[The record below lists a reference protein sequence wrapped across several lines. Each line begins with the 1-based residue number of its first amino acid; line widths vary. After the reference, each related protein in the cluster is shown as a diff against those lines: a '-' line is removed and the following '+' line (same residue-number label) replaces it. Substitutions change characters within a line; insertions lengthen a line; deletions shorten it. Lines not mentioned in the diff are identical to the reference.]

1 MQGALLLMDLSA
13 MSPSSEAA
21 SLRRH
26 IPLRGILLRLFSVTA
41 FAVMA
46 ALVKAAGTQGVSLP
60 ELVFYRNAGA
70 LPVMIGWLLVG
81 PGFAAVKTKRPMV
94 HLTRSVLGISSM
106 FCYFEA
112 LTLLPLAEA
121 ITLYYTAPI
130 AATMLSAMF
139 LREHVG
145 PRRWAAVA
153 VAFVGLLIVVQPGGA
168 EHLSPLG
175 VTLGLMGAMMLGM
188 VTVTLRQIATTEN
201 TAAIAFWFTVFG
213 ALVGASL
220 LPFFNQPHDARTYV
234 LLLASGLTGGMGQL
248 AMTASLR
255 YAPVSVVAPLD
266 YGQIVWTVLIGWA
279 VFGTTPLLTTIV
291 GAVLIT
297 ASGIYT
303 AYRERVAHTA
313 PRV

>member
-1 MQGALLLMDLSA
+1 MNQPAAPSRPTPLS
-13 MSPSSEAA
+13 
-21 SLRRH
+21 H
-26 IPLRGILLRLFSVTA
+26 VPLRGIGLRVLSVTA

-46 ALVKAAGTQGVSLP
+46 ALVKGAGEHGVSLP

-70 LPVMIGWLLVG
+70 LPVMVAWLLIG
-81 PGFAAVKTKRPMV
+81 PGLGAVKTKRPMV
-94 HLTRSVLGISSM
+94 HLTRSVMGISSM

-130 AATMLSAMF
+130 AATVLSAFF

-145 PRRWAAVA
+145 VRRWAAVA
-153 VAFVGLLIVVQPGGA
+153 VAFIGLLIVVQPGGG
-168 EHLSPLG
+168 EHLSSLG
-175 VTLGLMGAMMLGM
+175 IALGLAGALMLGT

-201 TAAIAFWFTVFG
+201 TAAIAFWFTTFG
-213 ALVGASL
+213 VLVGGAL
-220 LPFFNQPHDARTYV
+220 LPFFNQPHDLRTYI
-234 LLLASGLTGGMGQL
+234 LLLASGVTGGVGQL

-255 YAPVSVVAPLD
+255 YAPVAVVAPLD

-279 VFGTTPLLTTIV
+279 VFGTVPLWTTIA
-291 GAVLIT
+291 GAALIT

-303 AYRERVAHTA
+303 AYRERVRAKGTA
-313 PRV
+313 

>member
-1 MQGALLLMDLSA
+1 
-13 MSPSSEAA
+13 MSPPVDAA
-21 SLRRH
+21 TLRQH
-26 IPLRGILLRLFSVTA
+26 IPLRGIVLRLLSVTA

-46 ALVKAAGTQGVSLP
+46 ALVKAAGAHGVSLP

-70 LPVMIGWLLVG
+70 LPVMVGWLLVG
-81 PGFAAVKTKRPMV
+81 PGFSAVKTKRPMV
-94 HLTRSVLGISSM
+94 HVTRSVLGVFSM

-130 AATMLSAMF
+130 AATMLSAFF

-175 VTLGLMGAMMLGM
+175 VTLGLVGAMSLGT

-213 ALVGASL
+213 ALVGTAL
-220 LPFFNQPHDARTYV
+220 MPFFHQPHDTQTYL
-234 LLLASGLTGGMGQL
+234 LLLASGLTGGLGQL

-279 VFGTTPLLTTIV
+279 VFGTTPLLTTIA
-291 GAVLIT
+291 GAALIT

-303 AYRERVAHTA
+303 AYRERVRAAQRT
-313 PRV
+313 PI

>member
-1 MQGALLLMDLSA
+1 MDLST
-13 MSPSSEAA
+13 MSPPSEAA

-26 IPLRGILLRLFSVTA
+26 IPLRGIVLRLVSVTA
-41 FAVMA
+41 FSVMA

-70 LPVMIGWLLVG
+70 LPVMIGWLLAG

-121 ITLYYTAPI
+121 ITIYYTAPI

-153 VAFVGLLIVVQPGGA
+153 AAFLGLLIVVQPGGA

-213 ALVGASL
+213 TLVGASL
-220 LPFFNQPHDARTYV
+220 LPFFNQPHDTRTYV
-234 LLLASGLTGGMGQL
+234 LLLASGLTGGLGQL

-303 AYRERVAHTA
+303 AYRERVAHIA
-313 PRV
+313 RSVQ